1 MQQYSFGESA
11 SGGEEMTCESV
22 TKDVLH
28 GSTTAAQ
35 SITRRAAQRGAT
47 RRNNTFRVS
56 SQVERK

>member
-28 GSTTAAQ
+28 GAAAQ

-47 RRNNTFRVS
+47 RRNNIFRVS
-56 SQVERK
+56 SEVQRK

>member
-28 GSTTAAQ
+28 GSSTAAQ
-35 SITRRAAQRGAT
+35 STRGAAQRGAT
-47 RRNNTFRVS
+47 RRNNIFRVS
-56 SQVERK
+56 SEVQRK